1 MSLNQV
7 GLKYRFIGFSI
18 LSIVLTVLLGSLAFH
33 WLLLAHQG
41 YTPLL
46 LVGLSLFYIMV
57 GVAGVL
63 LISKYMIQPI
73 VYLNAMVNR
82 VREGDLDVTIAR
94 GSASRG
100 KDELDRLMEG
110 FDHMVR
116 SLRAYIQKLT
126 WAKEKA
132 EKTSQELFQSKS
144 RLEAILNGISDGIMI
159 LDRDYRI
166 VGANPV
172 IEQFMGRSLKEIR
185 GQKCHLM
192 CNGTVE
198 RCSFC
203 RAEDTFMRGDHV
215 ISYCIKQPANLP
227 EERILE
233 IHDFPLYNE
242 KGDVEQI
249 IEYVKDV
256 TEAVK
261 TQARLE
267 SARRLAQIGE
277 MAAKVAH
284 EVRNP
289 LNAIQGAT
297 HYLRGM
303 TGDPEWCSYLDLID
317 EQVGRLNR
325 VASEL
330 LEFSKPMAPP
340 LSPGQVKRV
349 IQQAL
354 AIADRLFKGRRIEV
368 NCHIQPEL
376 PSIPL
381 DEAKME
387 QVLVNLIQNAADA
400 MPHGGQL
407 TIRAQ
412 LKSLPENGK
421 TPWVQIEIQDSGTG
435 MEPHVLERVFD
446 PFFTTKNKGTG
457 LGLSIVKKIVES
469 HQGRISIESETNRGT
484 RITIQLPTRP
494 QAHDA
499 KEHHLSY

>member
-1 MSLNQV
+1 MSLNQI
-7 GLKYRFIGFSI
+7 GLKYRFILFSI
-18 LSIVLTVLLGSLAFH
+18 LSIVLTVVVGSLAFH
-33 WLLLAHQG
+33 HLVLRGHGYSPALLI
-41 YTPLL
+41 
-46 LVGLSLFYIMV
+46 GLSLFYILVGTV
-57 GVAGVL
+57 GVFM
-63 LISKYMIQPI
+63 ISKYMIQPI
-73 VYLNAMVNR
+73 VYLNTMVNR
-82 VREGDLDVTIAR
+82 VRRGDLDVTILQGAP
-94 GSASRG
+94 SRR

-110 FDHMVR
+110 FDHMVK
-116 SLRAYIQKLT
+116 SLRAYIQELT
-126 WAKEKA
+126 RAKEEA

-159 LDRDYRI
+159 LDREYRI

-172 IEQFMGRSLKEIR
+172 IERFMGRSMAEIR

-192 CNGTVE
+192 CNGTID

-203 RAEDTFMRGDHV
+203 RAEDTFQHGEHV
-215 ISYCIKQPANLP
+215 TSYCIKQPANFP

-242 KGDVEQI
+242 QGEVDQI

-297 HYLRGM
+297 HYLRGV
-303 TGDPEWCSYLDLID
+303 TGDPEWYSYLTLID

-340 LSPGQVKRV
+340 LNPGRLDGI

-354 AIADRLFKGRRIEV
+354 RLSEKLLQERNIQVHCQIEP
-368 NCHIQPEL
+368 NL
-376 PSIPL
+376 PAIPL
-381 DEAKME
+381 DAAQLE

-400 MPHGGQL
+400 MPEGGELSVQAKMCYLPDNGRAPYIQL
-407 TIRAQ
+407 
-412 LKSLPENGK
+412 LVE
-421 TPWVQIEIQDSGTG
+421 DSGQG
-435 MEPHVLERVFD
+435 MEPHVLQRVFD
-446 PFFTTKNKGTG
+446 PFFTTKTKGTG

-469 HQGRISIESETNRGT
+469 HQGRIHIESEKNRGT
-484 RITIQLPTRP
+484 RITISLPTQP
-494 QAHDA
+494 QSHDA